1 MAHLQPEVPKSIART
16 CCEDDVNEDSLV
28 LLVLAGPGSTLG
40 GYGVSRT
47 DRSEKYC
54 LTRYLSNAQIS
65 IVCPRGIGDC
75 IYQAKAGNGVSFG

>member
-28 LLVLAGPGSTLG
+28 LMVLAGPGSILG

-47 DRSEKYC
+47 DR
-54 LTRYLSNAQIS
+54 
-65 IVCPRGIGDC
+65 
-75 IYQAKAGNGVSFG
+75 